1 VYTYAPGLGW
11 DAYNLS
17 ETIGAFLLAGGL
29 VAIFANLVY
38 SRFRGARAGP
48 DPFHGGTLEWT
59 LPSPPP
65 HYNFAVIP
73 TVSSAYPNW
82 DEDDRRTDARKLE
95 LGEMTFESDHETPTS
110 TVRDG
115 VFDEVVD
122 MPSESPWP
130 ILVALF
136 AALLLVMV
144 LISHYAVAGFC
155 LIPLLLCVAAW
166 HCQEPEGQHV

>member
-1 VYTYAPGLGW
+1 
-11 DAYNLS
+11 
-17 ETIGAFLLAGGL
+17 
-29 VAIFANLVY
+29 
-38 SRFRGARAGP
+38 
-48 DPFHGGTLEWT
+48 
-59 LPSPPP
+59 
-65 HYNFAVIP
+65 
-73 TVSSAYPNW
+73 
-82 DEDDRRTDARKLE
+82 
-95 LGEMTFESDHETPTS
+95 
-110 TVRDG
+110 
-115 VFDEVVD
+115 VVD